1 MAAETREFKDI
12 YREADAEERFTLMM
26 DNYNAF
32 PKIIRKMERKTKY
45 RIVTEHERMRSAHRD
60 ELGVRIQTS
69 GLSDPTAA
77 EAEADMLL
85 DEAFKT
91 GKIDISIC
99 RGLENGEVYR
109 ADILIISRMK
119 RDFELLVGIIED
131 LDDEDNSQCI
141 KEYLEKQKLMKELAD
156 DRGRSYEAIKKR
168 IEKIRA
174 DIRKEMLGCLE
185 M

>member
-77 EAEADMLL
+77 EAEADRRGDLPHPCAGERSRRSGQYRL
-85 DEAFKT
+85 AEGPGVLS
-91 GKIDISIC
+91 GK
-99 RGLENGEVYR
+99 
-109 ADILIISRMK
+109 
-119 RDFELLVGIIED
+119 
-131 LDDEDNSQCI
+131 
-141 KEYLEKQKLMKELAD
+141 
-156 DRGRSYEAIKKR
+156 
-168 IEKIRA
+168 
-174 DIRKEMLGCLE
+174 
-185 M
+185 